1 MGGATATMTA
11 AGASGLDGLILI
23 DAWNPALGTSKGAVT
38 RAQLVAGFDD
48 FGHSLHGATP
58 GTVADEV
65 IAKRAGWN
73 LVALAP
79 KLASLPILSVSAKYG
94 LASRNEALTAALRK
108 AGDSHVTAVEMDT
121 DHSFSDHRIA
131 LSSAVVG
138 WLAALRPV
146 SP

>member
-1 MGGATATMTA
+1 
-11 AGASGLDGLILI
+11 
-23 DAWNPALGTSKGAVT
+23 VT

-58 GTVADEV
+58 QTVADEV
-65 IAKRAGWN
+65 IAKRAGWD

-79 KLASLPILSVSAKYG
+79 KLASLPILSVSATYG
-94 LASRNEALTAALRK
+94 LASRNETLTAALRK
-108 AGDSHVTAVEMDT
+108 AGDSQVTAVEMDT
-121 DHSFSDHRIA
+121 DHSFSDHRTA
-131 LSSAVVG
+131 LSSVVVG